1 MSISPVLALHICGGT
16 LGFLSGCVAVS
27 LRKGSRSHAVAGDIF
42 VISMLTLASTGMF
55 LALIKSQPPNLLG
68 GALTFYLVATSWL
81 TARHR
86 PGETSML
93 DWVAVV
99 FGLAVAAAEYALAV
113 AAEQS
118 LTGHKYGYPP
128 FAFAIFGSIALLA
141 VAGDIR
147 MLVRRGVSGTQRLAR
162 HLWRMNFAWFIASA
176 SIFLARPHLFP
187 VILRKTGVLALLS
200 FMPLIL
206 MVFWFARVKFSKAFK
221 GNRQP
226 ANSGQNRPAVGREV
240 SA

>member
-1 MSISPVLALHICGGT
+1 MSMSPVLALHICGGT

-55 LALIKSQPPNLLG
+55 LALIKSQPPNFLG

-99 FGLAVAAAEYALAV
+99 FGLAVAAAEYTLAV

-206 MVFWFARVKFSKAFK
+206 MVFWFARVKFSRAFK

-226 ANSGQNRPAVGREV
+226 ANSGQNRPSVGREV